1 MSKDKKRKET
11 VRANKKQYVLK
22 HTKDKLAELDGKKT
36 TPKKKNLIKKL
47 KTLLKWIMRK
57 THARK
62 RDKGVVKKE
71 VKLEINEDE

>member
-62 RDKGVVKKE
+62 RDKGVIKKE

>member
-1 MSKDKKRKET
+1 MSKDKTRKET

-22 HTKDKLAELDGKKT
+22 HTKDKLAELAGKKT

-62 RDKGVVKKE
+62 RDKGVIKKE

>member
-1 MSKDKKRKET
+1 MSKDKTRKET

-62 RDKGVVKKE
+62 RDKGVVRKE

>member
-1 MSKDKKRKET
+1 MSKDKTRKET

-62 RDKGVVKKE
+62 RDKGVVRKE
-71 VKLEINEDE
+71 MKLEINEDE

>member
-1 MSKDKKRKET
+1 MSKDKTRKET

-36 TPKKKNLIKKL
+36 TPKKRNLVKKL

-57 THARK
+57 KHARK
-62 RDKGVVKKE
+62 RDKGVVKKK
-71 VKLEINEDE
+71 VKLEVNEDE

>member
-1 MSKDKKRKET
+1 MSKDKTRKET

-22 HTKDKLAELDGKKT
+22 HTKDKLAELDSKKT

>member
-1 MSKDKKRKET
+1 MSKDKTRKET

-36 TPKKKNLIKKL
+36 TPKKRNLVKKL

-57 THARK
+57 NTHEK
-62 RDKGVVKKE
+62 EIKG
-71 VKLEINEDE
+71 L

>member
-1 MSKDKKRKET
+1 MSKDKTWKET